1 MDKRDKNGRFA
12 PGNAGGP
19 GRPKGYRAAFVEDF
33 VRTLQADFEKHG
45 AEAMERVRQENPS
58 AYLQVASKL
67 IPKEID
73 HTHDVDGVVD
83 HTHKIEIELVK
94 PNVL

>member
-45 AEAMERVRQENPS
+45 AVAMQRVREENPS

-67 IPKEID
+67 IPKE
-73 HTHDVDGVVD
+73 VD
-83 HTHKIEIELVK
+83 HTVDGTVDHIHDIEIRLVEPK
-94 PNVL
+94 PRG